1 MPGVVNLAG
10 PDGEMPISRALQAYP
25 DRLFPRTTGN
35 VLRESFYWRAARFNG
50 RDGCVHIPNKPAIQ
64 SNTLSIEC
72 WFRSTQPF
80 NHRFWP
86 GSATLISTATS
97 GPGSSDWVIT
107 AASQR
112 NQDEGRLLAE
122 TGPQGKPSD
131 LYLQSK
137 ENDPLNDGFWH
148 HVVLTRSAEGLACLY
163 VDGARHA
170 TGSDGGGKVIADRAI
185 NIGGEVIHPGGTF
198 LNGDM
203 DEVALYTHVLSA
215 ERVRAHYEAIRPHL
229 GERPTKVKPPS
240 SKPAAQEPA
249 PAKPILWA
257 EPAPLKPSIAN
268 AAKNHWAFQPLQES
282 RVPDV
287 QPRAWIHN
295 DIDAFILATLKAEGL
310 TPARPGDSLT
320 FLRRANFDLLGLPP
334 SPAEINTFADHPDV
348 DQLIDRL
355 LASPHYG
362 ERYGRHWL
370 DVVRFADSAG
380 YEIDYYYHHAAP
392 YRDYVI
398 ASFNQDKPFD
408 LFIREQ
414 LAADEV
420 AADDPALRYATGLL
434 TIGPWKFAT
443 GVDRRAASEYERL
456 TDVADTVGTAFLGLT
471 VGCARCHDHKSDPIS
486 QHDYFGLH
494 AMIAPASLWDTSTNE
509 NAYNKNEKEKN
520 WVVQV
525 PDESPL
531 IRLFTRGQFSNEGPA
546 VRPTLFASI
555 SGPATSGR
563 LVESDDQAYRK
574 RRSRLADWLVSENN
588 PLAVKPSHFPA
599 KAKRIIW
606 LFMHGGPSQVD
617 TFDPKP
623 LLKKYDGQAPPEE
636 FHQLQLQFTEV
647 HKQKLMAS
655 KMDFVRCGASGLPM
669 SDRFVH
675 FRNCADDIAVVRSC
689 HHNNFNHTPG
699 IFLMNTGHDRMG
711 YPSMGSWLNYG
722 LGSETDNLPAY
733 VVMNDGPLKPG
744 PGVWGNGFLP
754 AVYQGTKINRNGNA
768 IPHLQAHKEMRG
780 ADQRAILDQAQWLN
794 RNHLAQRP
802 GDSDL
807 EARIASY
814 ELAYRMQMTAPDA
827 VDIQKESKATRELYG
842 SGFGEMCLTA
852 RRLVERG
859 TRMVQIYHGC
869 GGGGWD
875 THGDNHNRHVK
886 LIQSVDQGCAALLH
900 DLKQRGLLEDTLV
913 IWSGEFGR
921 TPTTEGNNGRDHS
934 PYGLSLWMAGG
945 GVRGGQVIGA
955 TDDFGFSAV
964 DTPVDVHDLHAT
976 ILKLMGLNHEDL
988 TWFHQARAQ
997 RLTDVHGHHDIADQL
1012 TS

>member
-1 MPGVVNLAG
+1 MPGVVNLAS

-348 DQLIDRL
+348 DQLIDQLIDRL

-555 SGPATSGR
+555 SGR

-588 PLAVKPSHFPA
+588 PLTARVIANRVWAWHFGAGLVRTANDFGPNGEAPSHPELLDYLA
-599 KAKRIIW
+599 AELIRNDW
-606 LFMHGGPSQVD
+606 QL
-617 TFDPKP
+617 KP
-623 LLKKYDGQAPPEE
+623 LHRLIMSSATYR
-636 FHQLQLQFTEV
+636 
-647 HKQKLMAS
+647 MAS
-655 KMDFVRCGASGLPM
+655 GSHVSERDPDNRLLQ
-669 SDRFVH
+669 H
-675 FRNCADDIAVVRSC
+675 FPRR
-689 HHNNFNHTPG
+689 
-699 IFLMNTGHDRMG
+699 R
-711 YPSMGSWLNYG
+711 
-722 LGSETDNLPAY
+722 
-733 VVMNDGPLKPG
+733 
-744 PGVWGNGFLP
+744 
-754 AVYQGTKINRNGNA
+754 
-768 IPHLQAHKEMRG
+768 
-780 ADQRAILDQAQWLN
+780 
-794 RNHLAQRP
+794 
-802 GDSDL
+802 L
-807 EARIASY
+807 EAEAI
-814 ELAYRMQMTAPDA
+814 
-827 VDIQKESKATRELYG
+827 
-842 SGFGEMCLTA
+842 
-852 RRLVERG
+852 
-859 TRMVQIYHGC
+859 
-869 GGGGWD
+869 WD
-875 THGDNHNRHVK
+875 H
-886 LIQSVDQGCAALLH
+886 
-900 DLKQRGLLEDTLV
+900 
-913 IWSGEFGR
+913 
-921 TPTTEGNNGRDHS
+921 
-934 PYGLSLWMAGG
+934 
-945 GVRGGQVIGA
+945 
-955 TDDFGFSAV
+955 
-964 DTPVDVHDLHAT
+964 LHAT
-976 ILKLMGLNHEDL
+976 AGTLNLKAGGPAVVPPISEDL
-988 TWFHQARAQ
+988 KGTLLNTNWKVADDPSEWTRRGVYMVVRRSIKWPFFDAFNVNTPTASCGRRDRTVVAPQALHLLNGPIAVTQARAFAG
-997 RLTDVHGHHDIADQL
+997 RLLRETRSEAGLIQKAWILAFARLPSGEERAYFTEQIQARSGALKSQPERPAPLNPPGGFDPAYGAAVVEFCLAIMNANEFIYVD
-1012 TS
+1012 